1 MKVLYYKIRAF
12 GVKQLLRLLPR
23 NMPVVFSGVGST
35 LNLCRQVPMLGYS
48 KVLIVTDAFLQ
59 GSGMLDPIKSSLAE
73 SGVDFVVY
81 DGVEPDPTFDQVE
94 AGEALL
100 RKEGCDAVIAVGG
113 GSVLDAAKLIALM
126 RHNPGDLKFFDG
138 IQKAKN
144 PGLPLFAIPTTA
156 GTGSETT
163 PVSVITDAVTHR
175 KVPVADGKLVP
186 HYVALDAGLMKSMP
200 PHITA
205 ATGMDALTHAVES
218 WLSKASTGSTEAAAG
233 AATRLVLEYLPRAW
247 RDGDDMEAR
256 EAMAMAS
263 FYGGIAF
270 GRTSVGYAHGIAHQL
285 GRVCGTPHGEANAMV
300 LPEVLAAYGESV
312 HDRLSELAR
321 VAGLGKA
328 GDSSAELAGQLI
340 SAITDMRD
348 ELHMP
353 LKPRGLD
360 KIDIP
365 DIIDAALTEAG
376 DLYPV
381 PRYMS
386 SDEIRRIVEGL
397 LPAHG

>member
-1 MKVLYYKIRAF
+1 MKTIYYKIRAF
-12 GVKQLLRLLPR
+12 AVKLLLRLLPR
-23 NMPVVFSGVGST
+23 NLPVVYSGVGSSLT
-35 LNLCRQVPMLGYS
+35 LCRQVPVLGYR
-48 KVLIVTDAFLQ
+48 KVLIVTDAFLE
-59 GSGMLDPIKSSLAE
+59 GSGMLDPVKGALSAG
-73 SGVDFVVY
+73 GVAFTVFA
-81 DGVEPDPTFDQVE
+81 GVEPDPTFDQVQ

-100 RKEGCDAVIAVGG
+100 RREGCDAVIAVGG

-163 PVSVITDAVTHR
+163 PASVITDAETHR

-218 WLSKASTGSTEAAAG
+218 WLSKASTGSTEAMAG
-233 AATRLVLEYLPRAW
+233 AATRLILQYLPRAW
-247 RDGDDMEAR
+247 RDGGDMEAR

-263 FYGGIAF
+263 FYGGVAF

-285 GRVCGTPHGEANAMV
+285 GRVCGTPHGDANAMV
-300 LPEVLAAYGESV
+300 LPEVLAAYGETV
-312 HDRLSELAR
+312 HARLAELAR
-321 VAGLGKA
+321 VAGVA
-328 GDSSAELAGQLI
+328 GADDPASDAAMTLI
-340 SAITDMRD
+340 RRIREMRD

-353 LKPRGLD
+353 LKPRGLEE
-360 KIDIP
+360 KHISGIV
-365 DIIDAALTEAG
+365 DAALSEAG

-386 SDEIRRIVEGL
+386 SEEIRRIVEGL
-397 LPAHG
+397 LPAA

>member
-1 MKVLYYKIRAF
+1 
-12 GVKQLLRLLPR
+12 
-23 NMPVVFSGVGST
+23 MPVVFAGIGSS
-35 LNLCRQVPMLGYS
+35 LDLCRQVPILGYS
-48 KVLIVTDAFLQ
+48 RVLIVTDAFLE
-59 GSGMLDPIKSSLAE
+59 GSGMLDPIKSALTE
-73 SGVDFVVY
+73 GGVDWKVF
-81 DGVEPDPTFDQVE
+81 DGVEPDPTFDQVR

-138 IQKAKN
+138 IQKAKH

-163 PVSVITDAVTHR
+163 PASVITDTETHR

-218 WLSKASTGSTEAAAG
+218 WLSKASNGSTEAMAG
-233 AATRLVLEYLPRAW
+233 AATRLILQYLPRAW
-247 RDGDDMEAR
+247 RDGDDMQAR

-263 FYGGIAF
+263 FYGGVAF

-285 GRVCGTPHGEANAMV
+285 GRVCGTPHGDANAMV
-300 LPEVLAAYGESV
+300 LPEVLSAYGASV
-312 HDRLSELAR
+312 HERLAALAR
-321 VAGLGKA
+321 VAGVAEA
-328 GDSSAELAGQLI
+328 GGSETAAAEALI
-340 SAITDMRD
+340 RRIAEIRD
-348 ELHMP
+348 EMDMP
-353 LKPRGLD
+353 RKPRGLAE
-360 KIDIP
+360 KDIP
-365 DIIDAALTEAG
+365 GIVDAALSEAG

-386 SDEIRRIVEGL
+386 SEEIRRIVEGL
-397 LPAHG
+397 LPAH